1 MAQLPE
7 ARPPLLARVRARMP
21 RLLRA
26 PSPPT
31 TRPRVFFDS
40 PGMLEQSNHWAQL
53 VIYVIA
59 AGTSAALLW
68 AFLGKVDQT
77 VTANGTLEPTL
88 GKVDVRSTTP
98 GIVKRLWVKEG
109 QEVRSGDRLAEVENQ
124 GLRARLDNTRRQI
137 DLLRYENQLLNLL
150 IDGAGLLPAVLP
162 PPPAAISQEDR
173 VRAIQLSV
181 QENAAQMRQLRARLA
196 SQRETMR
203 LKLSLADSLR
213 TLFDSGG
220 MARFDYLR
228 ASDEVQQW
236 RSQITQTREQLNGL
250 VSAAGR
256 QSSGNDRQIL
266 NLEAERTV
274 LEEQSRNLVL
284 RATGSGRV
292 FNLSFRPGS
301 VIAAGSELMRIVPE
315 GGLRARLFLANTDL
329 GFVRE
334 NQKAKLAISSFPA
347 SEYGYLEGRVT
358 RIGADALDAQ
368 ATVDE
373 RRADTFP
380 LQVTLASNPGKAVL
394 IGKLRPGMQVAALI
408 VVRQRPVI
416 TLLTDT
422 FTKGRE
428 SLQNTR

>member
-1 MAQLPE
+1 MPE

-21 RLLRA
+21 RLLGVTA
-26 PSPPT
+26 P
-31 TRPRVFFDS
+31 TRGSRVFFDS

-59 AGTSAALLW
+59 AGTTAALLW

-77 VTANGTLEPTL
+77 VTANGTLEPSL

-109 QEVRSGDRLAEVENQ
+109 QEVRIGDRLAEVENQ
-124 GLRARLDNTRRQI
+124 GLRARLVNTRRQI

-162 PPPAAISQEDR
+162 PPPAAISQEER
-173 VRAIQLSV
+173 VRSIQLSV

-196 SQRETMR
+196 SQQETVR
-203 LKLSLADSLR
+203 LKQSLADSLR
-213 TLFDSGG
+213 TLFDRGG
-220 MARFDYLR
+220 VARFDYLR

-301 VIAAGSELMRIVPE
+301 VIAAGTELMRIVPE

-334 NQKAKLAISSFPA
+334 DQKAKLAISSFPA
-347 SEYGYLEGRVT
+347 GEYGYLEGRVS

-368 ATVDE
+368 ATPDQ

-380 LQVTLASNPGKAVL
+380 LQVILTTNPGKAAL
-394 IGKLRPGMQVAALI
+394 ISRLRPGMQVSALI

>member
-1 MAQLPE
+1 MPE
-7 ARPPLLARVRARMP
+7 ARPPLLARVRARLP
-21 RLLRA
+21 QLLRA
-26 PSPPT
+26 PAPT
-31 TRPRVFFDS
+31 ARPRVFFDS

-124 GLRARLDNTRRQI
+124 GLRARLVNTRRQI

-162 PPPAAISQEDR
+162 PPPAAISQEER
-173 VRAIQLSV
+173 VRSIQLSV

-196 SQRETMR
+196 SQQETVR
-203 LKLSLADSLR
+203 LKQSLADSLR
-213 TLFDSGG
+213 TLFDRGG
-220 MARFDYLR
+220 VARFDYLR

-301 VIAAGSELMRIVPE
+301 VIAAGTELMRIVPE

-347 SEYGYLEGRVT
+347 SEYGYLEGRVS

-368 ATVDE
+368 ATPDQ

-380 LQVTLASNPGKAVL
+380 LQIILGANPGKASL
-394 IGKLRPGMQVAALI
+394 ISKLRPGMQVSALI

>member
-1 MAQLPE
+1 
-7 ARPPLLARVRARMP
+7 
-21 RLLRA
+21 
-26 PSPPT
+26 
-31 TRPRVFFDS
+31 
-40 PGMLEQSNHWAQL
+40 MLEQSNHWAQL

-59 AGTSAALLW
+59 AGTTAALLW

-77 VTANGTLEPTL
+77 VTANGTLETTL

-236 RSQITQTREQLNGL
+236 RSQ
-250 VSAAGR
+250 
-256 QSSGNDRQIL
+256 
-266 NLEAERTV
+266 
-274 LEEQSRNLVL
+274 
-284 RATGSGRV
+284 
-292 FNLSFRPGS
+292 
-301 VIAAGSELMRIVPE
+301 
-315 GGLRARLFLANTDL
+315 
-329 GFVRE
+329 
-334 NQKAKLAISSFPA
+334 
-347 SEYGYLEGRVT
+347 
-358 RIGADALDAQ
+358 
-368 ATVDE
+368 
-373 RRADTFP
+373 
-380 LQVTLASNPGKAVL
+380 
-394 IGKLRPGMQVAALI
+394 
-408 VVRQRPVI
+408 
-416 TLLTDT
+416 
-422 FTKGRE
+422 
-428 SLQNTR
+428 